1 MLLLSNVGPDLSAF
15 VCFFNFSRKEKKRKG
30 KNKVFQLYFY
40 DFRVPKRI
48 RRRRRCKSCKFSLI
62 IQITRRLTHTH
73 TLYKGFISC
82 YNFKRRRRRRRRKA
96 FEIAL
101 ERARNVPILPP
112 ARPSHPREWRD
123 EMPINI
129 RQQQTCVYILN
140 VIFILLFL
148 FLVRK

>member
-62 IQITRRLTHTH
+62 IQITRRLTHT
-73 TLYKGFISC
+73 LYKGFISC
-82 YNFKRRRRRRRRKA
+82 YNFKRRG
-96 FEIAL
+96 EEEEEEE
-101 ERARNVPILPP
+101 ERPLKLLWSARETCRFSHPP
-112 ARPSHPREWRD
+112 ALPIRESD
-123 EMPINI
+123 ETRCQSTSDNS
-129 RQQQTCVYILN
+129 RRVC
-140 VIFILLFL
+140 IF
-148 FLVRK
+148 